1 ATREQWRF
9 GGGTAL
15 AVVLGHRVSYD
26 IDVFLTDPQLLP
38 RLSPRLNDAATGL
51 AKDYAES
58 GDSLKM
64 VLDDGDIDF
73 IVRPCLLDAKPW
85 SDQVV
90 EGLALRMETPGEIL
104 AKKLLYRG
112 ERLAH
117 RDAFDL
123 VAAADLAGA
132 EMDRARAAIGVRCAR
147 SVAAHLVRV
156 APAFAREM
164 ADYVNPTELGR
175 RFLEGIE
182 GRLVEV
188 ARRLEG

>member
-1 ATREQWRF
+1 MPKRRSSSGAWPRSNWPRLLRAAAGLLEGVGATREQWRF

-85 SDQVV
+85 
-90 EGLALRMETPGEIL
+90 
-104 AKKLLYRG
+104 
-112 ERLAH
+112 
-117 RDAFDL
+117 
-123 VAAADLAGA
+123 
-132 EMDRARAAIGVRCAR
+132 
-147 SVAAHLVRV
+147 
-156 APAFAREM
+156 
-164 ADYVNPTELGR
+164 
-175 RFLEGIE
+175 
-182 GRLVEV
+182 
-188 ARRLEG
+188 